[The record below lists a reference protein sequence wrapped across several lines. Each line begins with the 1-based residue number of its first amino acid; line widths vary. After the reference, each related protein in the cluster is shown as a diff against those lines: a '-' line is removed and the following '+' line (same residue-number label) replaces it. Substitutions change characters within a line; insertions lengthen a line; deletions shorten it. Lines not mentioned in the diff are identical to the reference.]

1 MNFPGSGLGGG
12 AGAGSPGIDPNDPNM
27 KRMQAVMDSC
37 FAKTAL
43 SGVAGFALGGIFGLF
58 MASMAYDTPYH
69 TPVPTNTPA
78 ANAAAAGGKAAAS
91 LATTSTTGAAG
102 TAAKTVIGAGAAAPT
117 TVTTAATNAATTS
130 TVASTSAAAATSTS
144 SSTSSLKPATLATSA
159 PKPAVSIPVS
169 GAAAAYVEPPS
180 IPLRQQLATGFR
192 DMGSRSYSSARNF
205 GTVGALFA
213 GIECGIEGL
222 RAKNDMGNGVAAGCL
237 TGAILARNAGPQA
250 AAIGCAGFAAFS
262 AAIDAYLRMPP
273 SDD

>member
-1 MNFPGSGLGGG
+1 
-12 AGAGSPGIDPNDPNM
+12 
-27 KRMQAVMDSC
+27 
-37 FAKTAL
+37 
-43 SGVAGFALGGIFGLF
+43 
-58 MASMAYDTPYH
+58 MAYDTPYH
-69 TPVPTNTPA
+69 TAVPTTGTPA
-78 ANAAAAGGKAAAS
+78 AGAAAAGGKAAAS
-91 LATTSTTGAAG
+91 LATTSTIG
-102 TAAKTVIGAGAAAPT
+102 TAAAATAGKTAIGAGVAAPT

-130 TVASTSAAAATSTS
+130 TVASTSAAASTANTSAAATAAVP
-144 SSTSSLKPATLATSA
+144 KPAATLASAA
-159 PKPAVSIPVS
+159 PKPALAGIGG
-169 GAAAAYVEPPS
+169 GAAAAVSYVEPPS

-192 DMGSRSYSSARNF
+192 DMGSRSYSTAKNF